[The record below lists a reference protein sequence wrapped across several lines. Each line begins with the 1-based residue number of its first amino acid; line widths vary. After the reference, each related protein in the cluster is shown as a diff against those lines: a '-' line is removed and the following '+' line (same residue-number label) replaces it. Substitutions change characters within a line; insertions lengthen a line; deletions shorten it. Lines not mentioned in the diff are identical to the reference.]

1 MLGIRIWMSW
11 PPAVER
17 AIWGGLLD
25 LIGDGGTSLLM
36 VGTCSRMCC
45 FVGC

>member
-25 LIGDGGTSLLM
+25 LIGDGTSFLM

-45 FVGC
+45 LVGC